1 MVGCFLK
8 SRPPTGGRMKYMV
21 ADRVTAIS
29 AVTEKPCHKLESPEF
44 GKSAG
49 YKILRHTLFGIL
61 NY

>member
-1 MVGCFLK
+1 
-8 SRPPTGGRMKYMV
+8 MKYMV
-21 ADRVTAIS
+21 AGRVTAIF

-61 NY
+61 NYEPLTTHFHL